1 MLGTPGAD
9 QATGESFAEGLA
21 AARRNVESKTGRN
34 YSYPSIG
41 DHGPGSVPVG
51 QVVARDLGEALTECL
66 NGARL
71 EAKQVQVVMKVA
83 SDGTVSRALASPENA
98 VTTCAV
104 LRLARSKLPQPP
116 EPDYWIVTEVE
127 VTQGVPAFARGK
139 AGPASEGRFFNLQ
152 SSEAWR
158 LAQQR
163 LSELGLATDK
173 VDRANQVVLTKWRDF
188 GAKGMEWLPA
198 PALAQGYIA
207 ARVRFEVFVSP
218 YAEPARVYVGSFIDV
233 RQQGVPENR
242 GAVYNNTAV
251 SRALMSEI
259 ARALR
264 ADGVPIPR
272 DPEQRRK
279 LALSILVDAADRC
292 LQQGPPLADAKGPFK
307 PPEKIPV
314 SQFEMQFPL
323 AAATRGEGPVQAEF
337 TVQEDGAVSDVHLLG
352 AYPGYQFEVAAMGP
366 LSLLLY
372 SPAKVNGCP
381 VPAVMTYTINYR
393 R

>member
-1 MLGTPGAD
+1 M
-9 QATGESFAEGLA
+9 
-21 AARRNVESKTGRN
+21 AR
-34 YSYPSIG
+34 
-41 DHGPGSVPVG
+41 
-51 QVVARDLGEALTECL
+51 ALGEALAERL

-83 SDGTVSRALASPENA
+83 SDGTVSRALASPENT
-98 VTTCAV
+98 VTSCAA
-104 LRLARSKLPQPP
+104 LRLARSKLPRPP

-127 VTQGVPAFARGK
+127 VTQGVPAFARGS
-139 AGPASEGRFFNLQ
+139 AGPASQGRFFNRR
-152 SSEAWR
+152 STEAWR

-173 VDRANQVVLTKWRDF
+173 VDRANQVVLTRWRDF
-188 GAKGMEWLPA
+188 GARGMEWLPA
-198 PALAQGYIA
+198 PALARGYIA

-218 YAEPARVYVGSFIDV
+218 YAEPARVYVGSFIEV

-242 GAVYNNTAV
+242 GAVLDNNAAAN
-251 SRALMSEI
+251 SALLSEI

-264 ADGVPIPR
+264 EDGVPIPR

-292 LQQGPPLADAKGPFK
+292 LQQGPPLADPKGLPVK

-314 SQFEMQFPL
+314 SQFEIEFPL
-323 AAATRGEGPVQAEF
+323 AAATRGEGAVQAGF

-352 AYPGYQFEVAAMGP
+352 AHPGYQFEIAAMGP
-366 LSLLLY
+366 LSLPPY
-372 SPAKVNGCP
+372 SPTKVDGCP
-381 VPAVMTYTINYR
+381 VPAVIAYTVDYSQ
-393 R
+393 